1 MAAYLA
7 AHSDQVK
14 HALLFLAGLCSVCFV
29 LLLILWDGKPR
40 KEPVSPT
47 VPADITTNESPE

>member
-1 MAAYLA
+1 MAR
-7 AHSDQVK
+7 
-14 HALLFLAGLCSVCFV
+14 ALLFLAGLCWVGLV

-47 VPADITTNESPE
+47 VPADLTTNESPE